1 MYGAV
6 CVAHVQK
13 PASNNGPVWFLFPVR
28 NIRTFVLPTG
38 RALQM
43 IVITL
48 HTMDSGSSSSLSMSL
63 LQYAHTVD

>member
-28 NIRTFVLPTG
+28 NIRTFVLSTG

-48 HTMDSGSSSSLSMSL
+48 HTMDAGSSSSLYVSIMPTL
-63 LQYAHTVD
+63 